1 MGSGLVRVPW
11 YGQVGAVAAF
21 AAALFLVVRLY
32 YLGPQLEGL
41 EEKRAALARKQD
53 ELAQAR
59 RDREELARFQNRVD
73 DLTLRLGRLGAAL
86 PEQEHVSEMLRR
98 LQFVA
103 VRSNLTIRAF
113 RPQPAVARDQHTEWS
128 YQVHLDGSYHNLA
141 RFFDRI
147 GGLSRI
153 ITIGDVVIRAADAQ
167 EPDRTIA
174 AEGTVAIV
182 VPIEPSERGGGR
194 GPGDA
199 LRTGDSRTGGAPPA
213 VAMGPGGTVEPAA
226 GRPPPVQEARRMPET
241 AIGYEPDGR
250 RDPFVNPIGR
260 GAGGQAGAERP
271 GGLSGLAVDEAVLRG
286 VLATRNG
293 RLAVLEAPDA
303 RTYVVRRADR
313 LFDGTVQQITSDS
326 VLFLRDAVDSAPVAE
341 PEVTKRLRDTESV
354 R

>member
-1 MGSGLVRVPW
+1 MGSGFVKVPW
-11 YGQVGAVAAF
+11 YGQAGAVAAL

-41 EEKRAALARKQD
+41 DEKRAALARKQD

-86 PEQEHVSEMLRR
+86 PEQQDVSEMLRR
-98 LQFVA
+98 LQFLA

-167 EPDRTIA
+167 EPDRTIT
-174 AEGTVAIV
+174 AEGTAAIV
-182 VPIEPSERGGGR
+182 VPIEPSERGRPR

-199 LRTGDSRTGGAPPA
+199 LRTGDSRTGGGAPPA
-213 VAMGPGGTVEPAA
+213 MAMGPGGTVEAAA
-226 GRPPPVQEARRMPET
+226 GRPPPVQEARRMPAT
-241 AIGYEPDGR
+241 AIGLRTGRTSGSLRQPDRAGR
-250 RDPFVNPIGR
+250 RRTGGGGTSGR
-260 GAGGQAGAERP
+260 RSPVSRSTRRLCVASSRLGRVAWPCWRRP
-271 GGLSGLAVDEAVLRG
+271 
-286 VLATRNG
+286 T
-293 RLAVLEAPDA
+293 P
-303 RTYVVRRADR
+303 
-313 LFDGTVQQITSDS
+313 
-326 VLFLRDAVDSAPVAE
+326 E
-341 PEVTKRLRDTESV
+341 PTW
-354 R
+354 